1 MSPGGSASL
10 RPRRV
15 VKSRQTKHEKNQAAI
30 GRAIAKV
37 GGIEILR
44 QIQET
49 WSSLKVEN
57 FGEDQEN
64 GNGII
69 MNLLNLNLSQIE
81 IH

>member
-15 VKSRQTKHEKNQAAI
+15 VKPRQTKHEKDQAAI

-49 WSSLKVEN
+49 WSSLRPR
-57 FGEDQEN
+57 
-64 GNGII
+64 
-69 MNLLNLNLSQIE
+69 LNSK
-81 IH
+81 